1 MDTFITILAFAV
13 LMLIAGIPLHA
24 IWSSDRR
31 DKQH

>member
-24 IWSSDRR
+24 IWRSSRR
-31 DKQH
+31 DKH